1 VVHLREIGHAILN
14 ETDLLISFGGA
25 C

>member
-1 VVHLREIGHAILN
+1 VVHLCEIGHAILN